1 MFDIEY
7 KQEFNNIET
16 KIRQNEI
23 NKVERITK
31 KSINTY
37 LKYITLEI
45 FKYNQKVLY
54 EIKSWRIVYDG
65 FNNPYLYVEFNPY
78 GLMIISLINNESVI
92 INPFINSDNLEK
104 YKKSQKLNLDF
115 KTLKVRNI
123 NVDNVE
129 TFNLKKVNKTSN
141 TILNVLKKKY
151 YSINDNLNNVYLNKE
166 YKKLRN
172 FKKNNEE
179 NNITLFKKKNPP
191 DTHRPY
197 KNGYLKVD
205 KEIPYAWWFR
215 SAIYDEEFGY
225 TDDIRLGFTKDPKKV
240 TGLCHYVALA
250 MLLQYAEFF
259 YSNDV
264 FSDQQIKTYILK
276 RQEKRWYKDYPEWIN
291 KYPVIPEISTDLV
304 KDLWQK
310 YGKGAVKTT
319 GLYLRQV
326 AEYFI
331 HEYGDRYDK
340 KPNVTFHRRS
350 AGWIKPWKWI
360 NDGKPCMIFGLTIP
374 DPETHEYISHA
385 IIAYGYT
392 DNGNKL
398 LCHYG
403 WEENSQVLVSSSL
416 SGQLFLLGVSKTGND
431 KKPKEYFYHNGK
443 YISGVDFNK

>member
-104 YKKSQKLNLDF
+104 YRKSQKLNLDF

-123 NVDNVE
+123 NVNNIE

-179 NNITLFKKKNPP
+179 NNITLSKKKNPP

-276 RQEKRWYKDYPEWIN
+276 RQKKRWYKDYPEWIN

-310 YGKGAVKTT
+310 I
-319 GLYLRQV
+319 R
-326 AEYFI
+326 
-331 HEYGDRYDK
+331 
-340 KPNVTFHRRS
+340 
-350 AGWIKPWKWI
+350 
-360 NDGKPCMIFGLTIP
+360 
-374 DPETHEYISHA
+374 
-385 IIAYGYT
+385 
-392 DNGNKL
+392 
-398 LCHYG
+398 
-403 WEENSQVLVSSSL
+403 
-416 SGQLFLLGVSKTGND
+416 
-431 KKPKEYFYHNGK
+431 
-443 YISGVDFNK
+443 

>member
-104 YKKSQKLNLDF
+104 YRKSQKLNLDF
-115 KTLKVRNI
+115 KTLKVNNLDI
-123 NVDNVE
+123 NDIE
-129 TFNLKKVNKTSN
+129 TFNLKSKNNVKN
-141 TILNVLKKKY
+141 TILSTLKENY
-151 YSINDNLNNVYLNKE
+151 YSIENNLNNLSLNDKYE
-166 YKKLRN
+166 KLFRLKKTN
-172 FKKNNEE
+172 IS
-179 NNITLFKKKNPP
+179 NNIISSFNKRTPEIYNPSH
-191 DTHRPY
+191 DEF
-197 KNGYLKVD
+197 LSVE
-205 KEIPYAWWFR
+205 KEISYSWWFR
-215 SAIYDEEFGY
+215 TAIWDEEFGY
-225 TDDIRLGFTKDPKKV
+225 TNDEKLGYSEEGQG

-259 YSNDV
+259 YSRDV
-264 FSDQQIKTYILK
+264 FSEEQIKKYIIK
-276 RQEKRWYKDYPEWIN
+276 RDQRGYAYYPKWSE
-291 KYPVIPEISTDLV
+291 KYPIIPEISINLV
-304 KDLWQK
+304 KDLWQI
-310 YGKGAVKTT
+310 YGKGAIKTT
-319 GLYLRQV
+319 SLYLRQV

-331 HEYGDRYDK
+331 HEYGNRYDK

-360 NDGKPCMIFGLTIP
+360 NDNKPCIIFGTGIP
-374 DPETHEYISHA
+374 SGDPSKQKTSHA
-385 IIAYGYT
+385 IVAYGYN
-392 DNGNKL
+392 DKGNKL

-403 WEENSQVLVSSSL
+403 YKQYNQVLVSSSL
-416 SGQLFLLGVSKTGND
+416 SGQLWLIGVSKTGND
-431 KKPKEYFYHNGK
+431 KKPREYFYHNGK
-443 YISGVDFNK
+443 YISGVDFK